1 MIEQNP
7 LAEGLERLP
16 TPPTALVVFG
26 DTGDLARRSSCRRS
40 TTSRTTAYCPGAA
53 TSAAWPAGR

>member
-16 TPPTALVVFG
+16 APPTALVIFG
-26 DTGDLARRSSCRRS
+26 ATSDLARRSS
-40 TTSRTTAYCPGAA
+40 TTSRTTAYCPGAS
-53 TSAAWPAGR
+53 TSAA